1 MKNVKKVLIIKLS
14 ALGDAVMASSL
25 LAALRSRYG
34 EDIHITW
41 LAGSEIA
48 ELVALYKGVDEL
60 WTVDNSL
67 LARGLFGR
75 LKFVLSVW
83 KILFAKRYDLAITAH
98 SNSKYWILS
107 YSAFC
112 KKRVHFGGRSGPIPG
127 RYHAAEYARLAFA
140 KDSELTGHFPFA
152 ELKEIKR
159 AEVGKG
165 FFLLLPGGALNLMC
179 NISLRRWGTE
189 NYVELAGEL
198 IKRGYKVGLIGAKTD
213 LWVER
218 FFEGLDVAS
227 FIGKTGI
234 AELIAIISNARAVIT
249 HDSGPFHITC
259 MTDTPLVGLF
269 GPIDSKLRAPPQK
282 KNLAAID
289 AKTICSPCYDG
300 RFYADCVNNICM
312 RSITVEEVLE
322 KLRELGVI

>member
-1 MKNVKKVLIIKLS
+1 MKSVKKVLIIKLS

-41 LAGSEIA
+41 LAGSEIS
-48 ELVALYKGVDEL
+48 ELVALYKGVDKL
-60 WTVDNSL
+60 WTVDNAL
-67 LARGLFGR
+67 LARGFFGR
-75 LKFVLSVW
+75 VKFVLSVW
-83 KILFAKRYDLAITAH
+83 KLLFAKRYDLAIIAH
-98 SNSKYWILS
+98 SNSRYWILS

-112 KKRVHFGGRSGPIPG
+112 RKRVHFGGRSGPIPG

-140 KDSELTGHFPFA
+140 EDSELTKHFPFA
-152 ELKEIKR
+152 ELKEVKR
-159 AEVGKG
+159 AEAGKG
-165 FFLLLPGGALNLMC
+165 FFLLLPGGALNIMC
-179 NISLRRWGTE
+179 NISLRRWDTE
-189 NYVELAGEL
+189 NYALLAGEL
-198 IKRGYKVGLIGAKTD
+198 IKRGHKVGLIGSKTD
-213 LWVER
+213 LWVEK
-218 FFEGLDVAS
+218 FFEGLDVTS
-227 FIGKTGI
+227 FIGKTNI
-234 AELIAIISNARAVIT
+234 AELISLIRGARAVIT

-269 GPIDSKLRAPPQK
+269 GPTYSKLWLPARE
-282 KNLAAID
+282 NIAAID

-322 KLRELGVI
+322 KLKELGVI